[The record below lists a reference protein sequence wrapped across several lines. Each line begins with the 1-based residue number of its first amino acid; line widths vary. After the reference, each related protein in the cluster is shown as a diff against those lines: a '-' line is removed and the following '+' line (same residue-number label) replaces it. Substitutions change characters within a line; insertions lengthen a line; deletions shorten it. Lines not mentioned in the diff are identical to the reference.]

1 LDLAVMSFTPSRDDV
16 VDVVGS
22 SAAVPKPHL
31 KALVIGQARWTAL
44 VASGLNTFTD
54 VEADSVAI
62 RSFSDAIRMLSPSR
76 FRTADVIVRV
86 GFRPGAHTIRGRLF
100 DAVFGMMHAGR
111 RAPVVYY
118 WLGTDVQNLARDA
131 RSEAGLS
138 RFRAF
143 SGAATHVAD
152 SDALREEL
160 AALGV
165 PSTTAW
171 LPAPN
176 APRDRAIVPMP
187 DRFTVLSYVPDA
199 QAAFYDGPTLLEVA
213 KRMKHARFRF
223 VSGSGSSTAEVPE
236 NVEFL
241 GWREDMDRLYE
252 ESSVLVRSLEHD
264 SVSCMAVE
272 ALAFGRPVVYSAH
285 LPGTVHTTFG
295 DASELE
301 SALRDI
307 EARIER
313 GDSLVTPETITWA
326 RNVADPTTCYQTI
339 AEAIRRAAHA

>member
-1 LDLAVMSFTPSRDDV
+1 MHHAAASFSPVLGDAPGV
-16 VDVVGS
+16 VR
-22 SAAVPKPHL
+22 APAHAPPAHL
-31 KALVIGQARWTAL
+31 RALVIGQARWTTA

-54 VEADSVAI
+54 IEADAVAI
-62 RSFSDAIRMLSPSR
+62 KTLRDAIAMLSPSR
-76 FRTADVIVRV
+76 FRAADVIVRV
-86 GFRPGAHTIRGRLF
+86 GFRPGARTIRGRVF
-100 DAVFGMMHAGR
+100 DAVFSMMHAR
-111 RAPVVYY
+111 KRAPVVYY

-138 RFRAF
+138 RFRALA
-143 SGAATHVAD
+143 GAATHVAD

-160 AALGV
+160 AAMGV
-165 PSTTAW
+165 PSRTAW

-176 APRDRAIVPMP
+176 APRDRTIVPVP

-213 KRMKHARFRF
+213 KRMKHARFRL
-223 VSGSGSSTAEVPE
+223 VGGSGSWTADAPE

-264 SVSCMAVE
+264 SVSCMAIE
-272 ALAFGRPVVYSAH
+272 ALAFGRPVVYSAQ
-285 LPGTVHTTFG
+285 LPGTVHTTFS
-295 DASELE
+295 DVSELE
-301 SALRDI
+301 GALRGI

-313 GDSLVTPETITWA
+313 GDSLVIPETVTWA
-326 RNVADPTTCYQTI
+326 RNVADPATCYGTI
-339 AEAIRRAAHA
+339 AEAIRRAAGA